1 MSNPFGEPDDDESC
15 VILEGFLCP
24 ICREDLKS
32 AEFLTVHFE
41 RSHAEQQ
48 DALKSVFKDIIS
60 KAKNKILNFD
70 EAFDL
75 SRSFEKNATIS
86 GATSSGGTTG
96 NVATNAT
103 SGADNNGLK
112 MSNARTRTNVFNFMD
127 HQEVGGDY
135 NHLEYFQ
142 SIRNPRLERY
152 ASETNKLIIR
162 LHKLLTNLPTDPVLR
177 KQHERNIVTWLD
189 GSSVKLCPSCA
200 KSFHIAR
207 RQHHCR
213 LCGSIMCNDCSKFL
227 PIETALQLASLASS
241 QSEVFKEMQNCTE
254 ANKSNPQHH
263 GIRSCDHCLWLLET
277 RQEMQESRIS
287 RPLIS
292 EIYADIQKLRK
303 DVLPDI
309 EMYLKIVGS
318 LYDGESIFTIAD
330 ASALRGKIGH
340 VAEAIDLR
348 SKRILAIPCQEGS
361 REEALKKSIRLSC
374 SQLIKEKILSIPPL
388 PVEEDIR
395 KIQDRKRMEAEQR
408 IETERR
414 QAMEAYERQ
423 ALASNASGSQTTVN
437 NESDYAYGSDLRSLD
452 NWSAQPVNISQSED
466 PLIEQINIIKG
477 YIKQARQELNFE
489 VVETLELNLRELQRE
504 FYERQRA
511 SRELHQDVEKS
522 KQLT

>member
-1 MSNPFGEPDDDESC
+1 
-15 VILEGFLCP
+15 
-24 ICREDLKS
+24 
-32 AEFLTVHFE
+32 
-41 RSHAEQQ
+41 
-48 DALKSVFKDIIS
+48 
-60 KAKNKILNFD
+60 
-70 EAFDL
+70 
-75 SRSFEKNATIS
+75 
-86 GATSSGGTTG
+86 
-96 NVATNAT
+96 
-103 SGADNNGLK
+103 
-112 MSNARTRTNVFNFMD
+112 
-127 HQEVGGDY
+127 
-135 NHLEYFQ
+135 
-142 SIRNPRLERY
+142 
-152 ASETNKLIIR
+152 
-162 LHKLLTNLPTDPVLR
+162 
-177 KQHERNIVTWLD
+177 
-189 GSSVKLCPSCA
+189 
-200 KSFHIAR
+200 
-207 RQHHCR
+207 
-213 LCGSIMCNDCSKFL
+213 
-227 PIETALQLASLASS
+227 
-241 QSEVFKEMQNCTE
+241 MQNCTE

-437 NESDYAYGSDLRSLD
+437 NESDYAYG
-452 NWSAQPVNISQSED
+452 VIFF
-466 PLIEQINIIKG
+466 NIITC
-477 YIKQARQELNFE
+477 YVI
-489 VVETLELNLRELQRE
+489 VIE
-504 FYERQRA
+504 FFLAVRLAIFR
-511 SRELHQDVEKS
+511 
-522 KQLT
+522 